1 MEGKI
6 EIPVEEY
13 KRLLETSVRVSIFAD
28 YVKKEKYSI
37 GQDVCGR
44 YLGFEVK
51 DDDGTD

>member
-13 KRLLETSVRVSIFAD
+13 KRLLETSVRVSIFED
-28 YVKKEKYSI
+28 YVKKSAYSI
-37 GQDVCGR
+37 DRDVCGH

-51 DDDGTD
+51 DDDGAD